1 MRLFPWLPGFC
12 SFIVLHNCVCIRFMS
27 TVFRLDKLWGYPL
40 IGRTILFTHPVC
52 LADLPTSP
60 RTAGLVHFAHLEMIC
75 LRSQVGWRYW
85 TGQSRRPFWLVPA
98 WASITH
104 LPSMSQ
110 RRGGSPLPALR
121 GSALPKIPFGH
132 AEDLEVVRVKHEDE
146 QTDVS
151 QETA

>member
-1 MRLFPWLPGFC
+1 MFPCKESRFGGRRREIEARATMARELELRLALEGKRKKRGLTSGSHGHPDKYLGDA
-12 SFIVLHNCVCIRFMS
+12 SR
-27 TVFRLDKLWGYPL
+27 TVRRY
-40 IGRTILFTHPVC
+40 
-52 LADLPTSP
+52 LADCP
-60 RTAGLVHFAHLEMIC
+60 RGGC
-75 LRSQVGWRYW
+75 YK
-85 TGQSRRPFWLVPA
+85 SRRPFWLVPA